1 MGDVTEATIVLKA
14 IENSIDA
21 FCLFVKTEEMNPQKT
36 WWRIRSA
43 KWTFQ
48 SLEDPKDFNLLCDIT
63 NSIQKVTK
71 LMSIQKNDFFMFS
84 YNLKMMHL
92 LICSEEKT
100 MDKRVERHENMV
112 QVKRIKG
119 AQRM

>member
-1 MGDVTEATIVLKA
+1 MILFLFIFLVNLEGYVETDEIMGDVTEATIVLKA

-48 SLEDPKDFNLLCDIT
+48 SLEDPRDFNLLCDIT

-71 LMSIQKNDFFMFS
+71 LMSIQKNDFFFF
-84 YNLKMMHL
+84 Y
-92 LICSEEKT
+92 
-100 MDKRVERHENMV
+100 V
-112 QVKRIKG
+112 
-119 AQRM
+119 